1 MSAKSILVTGCAGF
15 IGSHLTLRLLEQ
27 GHYVYGIDNF
37 DNLVYETKIKS
48 ENCKRLFNY
57 DNFKFKRQNVLKLDV
72 TTFSGSNIDLVIN
85 LAALPGQI
93 LSWDNFELYVQ
104 NNLLSTEKI
113 INFMKMNKV
122 PRIIQAS
129 TSSVYGNINNG
140 DENFT
145 TSPISPYGITKL
157 ASEHLIK
164 SFSHINQFSYQIL
177 RFFSVYGPNQRKD
190 MAFAKFIRAISRNEE
205 IYLTG
210 DGNQIRDFTYVDD
223 VSNIIL
229 KMVDLNLN
237 NETFNI
243 CSNSP
248 IKLIE
253 SLNLIETLMN
263 TKAKIHFREHV
274 KGDQLITFGNNS
286 KIKEALAYNQ
296 FTNLTKGLENQIEY
310 ANKFVT

>member
-15 IGSHLTLRLLEQ
+15 IGSHLTLRLLEK

-37 DNLVYETKIKS
+37 DDLVYETKIKS

-57 DNFKFKRQNVLKLDV
+57 DNFKFKRQNVLELDD

-85 LAALPGQI
+85 LSALPGQI

-263 TKAKIHFREHV
+263 IKAKIHFRERV

-296 FTNLTKGLENQIEY
+296 FTDLTKGLENQIEY
-310 ANKFVT
+310 ANKFIT